1 MSNPISDF
9 YDVIWTFRR
18 GQETIDALYS
28 GELSL
33 DAYAEMLYD
42 KRRAYDAC
50 VLECCINKRDGYDLP
65 FFYGRLKPQLE
76 SYSNYDFN
84 KEVEKDTR
92 AYWALEY
99 HKVRFKELS
108 VAIKN
113 TKDLMHSYGVKFSGY
128 FIVED
133 TEGTDKTI
141 RIGNNY
147 YYTQSY
153 TDEQL
158 ELIYQRLLYR
168 YLDSDTKLEDFKYY
182 ITGRGN
188 NIPDNGMNWLKGKD
202 ELAYFIDTFCPCR
215 NKYVIA
221 EKIFSESR
229 LASAVYQ
236 SKKENPFKELKKE
249 VDKMRKLGK

>member
-28 GELSL
+28 GELSI
-33 DAYAEMLYD
+33 DSYAEMLYD
-42 KRRAYDAC
+42 KRRAYDAYILEYC
-50 VLECCINKRDGYDLP
+50 IDNPNEIVLSTTHQRL
-65 FFYGRLKPQLE
+65 YGQLQK
-76 SYSNYDFN
+76 YSHFDFN

-99 HKVRFKELS
+99 HKVRYKELS
-108 VAIKN
+108 TAIKN
-113 TKDLMHSYGVKFSGY
+113 TKDLLHSLGLKFLGY
-128 FIVED
+128 TIVED
-133 TEGTDKTI
+133 TETTVK
-141 RIGNNY
+141 IGNNY

-158 ELIYQRLLYR
+158 ELIYQRLLHR
-168 YLDSDTKLEDFKYY
+168 YLDSNTKFEDFKYY
-182 ITGRGN
+182 ITGRGD
-188 NIPDNGMNWLKGKD
+188 NIPAYGMKWLKGRA
-202 ELAYFIDTFCPCR
+202 ELAYFIDTFCDCKR
-215 NKYVIA
+215 KYVIA

-249 VDKMRKLGK
+249 VDNLRK